1 MATYFHSYIGAVFI
15 TKGRLAIQTWII
27 GLIDRDANIGPS
39 QSEQKNDLSGHA
51 SISNSG
57 PPSSVPTLASVNEM
71 AAQRGLS
78 IRYVPSQKGPDHQPT
93 WMTRCYSKCLIL
105 LSQIKHCKMF
115 YLVNNVEKGVGVGR
129 TRKIAK
135 EEAARQAWVAMRW

>member
-27 GLIDRDANIGPS
+27 GLIDRDAIIGS
-39 QSEQKNDLSGHA
+39 QSEQKNNLS
-51 SISNSG
+51 STSNLG
-57 PPSSVPTLASVNEM
+57 PSSSVPSATSLASVNEM

-93 WMTRCYSKCLIL
+93 WTIRCYSKCLWL
-105 LSQIKHCKMF
+105 FSDKTL
-115 YLVNNVEKGVGVGR
+115 
-129 TRKIAK
+129 
-135 EEAARQAWVAMRW
+135 